1 MEEKEGYY
9 VRAIICLIR
18 VEKRRE
24 RGGGERKRKE
34 EDRIISFLFLGEAF
48 NTGW

>member
-24 RGGGERKRKE
+24 RGGEKEKERKRIE
-34 EDRIISFLFLGEAF
+34 
-48 NTGW
+48 

>member
-24 RGGGERKRKE
+24 RGGGEKEKERKRIE
-34 EDRIISFLFLGEAF
+34 
-48 NTGW
+48 